1 MIISIK
7 GKNISTVFLLDV
19 SESISSFKDSGE
31 NFINSALE
39 IMPKGNKAGEK
50 IVVKSSDYESEINV
64 TYPNGEIKGIKSG
77 DEVHGE
83 KALGIYKLEQNDNK
97 ESFSVNFPTSSE
109 SNTSVAAVGENENI
123 VNGENSLKSGIKLTP
138 LFILLSII
146 IVAIEWI
153 FYKKGN

>member
-1 MIISIK
+1 MVYS
-7 GKNISTVFLLDV
+7 N
-19 SESISSFKDSGE
+19 
-31 NFINSALE
+31 NF
-39 IMPKGNKAGEK
+39 KAGEK

-64 TYPNGEIKGIKSG
+64 TYPNGEIRGIKSG